1 VTQTTTLAIVIAL
14 LSSLAFAGAATVQGY
29 AVGALVGENAG
40 KQRLPLSSLRV
51 LVRNPRWLTG
61 LLLAGAGSLL
71 NAGAL
76 LMAPVSI
83 VQPVGVLAVV
93 WAVAMQASLRRRRV
107 PRLEVF
113 AAAAALA
120 GIAVFTALTA
130 FHAPTAAVLDPVRIV
145 VAGVI
150 IYAAAET
157 LGRLGAR
164 GRPAWRSFFWSMGGA
179 FFYGLESALVRTMRD
194 YAMQADWLHS
204 PLFWAMGVALVAGA
218 LRAAWMIQQAYA
230 TGLPETVVGAL
241 TVTNP
246 VVAVLFGLVVLGEG
260 AHLAA
265 TDVGWMTAAAA
276 VAVLGVLL
284 LSQVGSSPASR
295 SRTIGSAPQSRRQK
309 EDER

>member
-1 VTQTTTLAIVIAL
+1 VTRTTTLAIAVAV

-29 AVGALVGENAG
+29 AVGALVGENAR
-40 KQRLPLSSLRV
+40 KQRLSLSTLRV
-51 LVRNPRWLTG
+51 LVRNPRWLLG

-76 LMAPVSI
+76 LMAPVSV
-83 VQPVGVLAVV
+83 VQPVGVLAVP
-93 WAVAMQASLRRRRV
+93 WAVVLQATLRRRPV
-107 PRLEVF
+107 PRLELF

-120 GIAVFTALTA
+120 GVAVFTALTA
-130 FHAPTAAVLDPVRIV
+130 LHEPTAAALDPVRIV
-145 VAGVI
+145 VGAAVI
-150 IYAAAET
+150 YVAAEA
-157 LGRLGAR
+157 LGRLGSH
-164 GRPAWRSFFWSMGGA
+164 GRPAWRSFFWAMAGA

-204 PLFWAMGVALVAGA
+204 PLFWAMGIAVVAGA

-246 VVAVLFGLVVLGEG
+246 VVAVLFGLIVLGEG
-260 AHLAA
+260 AHLAV
-265 TDVGWMTAAAA
+265 TDIGWMTAAAA

-284 LSQVGSSPASR
+284 LSQAGSSPTPRSR
-295 SRTIGSAPQSRRQK
+295 STGSAPHGR
-309 EDER
+309 